1 MNDPTTARIVV
12 VGLIAVAILCVGGV
26 IALAAGG
33 NAAPD
38 ALVLTIGT
46 AVGALA
52 GVLAPRG
59 ASGG

>member
-1 MNDPTTARIVV
+1 M
-12 VGLIAVAILCVGGV
+12 
-26 IALAAGG
+26 IALAASGDS
-33 NAAPD
+33 APD

-59 ASGG
+59 TNGG

>member
-12 VGLIAVAILCVGGV
+12 LGLIAVAILCVAGV
-26 IALAAGG
+26 IGLAATGSS
-33 NAAPD
+33 APD

-59 ASGG
+59 AG